1 MQIQFDLKLSKSQQE
16 VYDLIH
22 DDRYKFYTVVF
33 SRQAGKSTLMEV
45 LVIEWL
51 LEKFKSIAY
60 VCRNYILAK
69 KLYRELIRIIPA
81 KLIKTQNG
89 SDLFIES
96 IYGSTLNLFSAES
109 GASLRGQSF
118 HYLILDEFAFHKME
132 QPDGTH
138 LWNDILSPTMKAK
151 GKKCIFVSTPL
162 GKNNMLYEMYQ
173 RGLSSEYPKYVSI
186 LKTIYDDGFV
196 TPEEID
202 DIKKSIPDLSF
213 RQEYMCEWL
222 DDALSFFNGFSECF
236 DITKYNDGRCYMGI
250 DLSGDGQDATIVT
263 KINVDG
269 EVEQYEVSGTLDMK
283 YRQIADIINNEPNLQ
298 IAYLENNGIGK
309 PMILEISKL
318 VKNKSKIKEWTTT
331 NSSKEEI
338 VSDLAVEIAN
348 KNVHFKKDDTKLF
361 SELSNFVVSVSKSKK
376 LTFAARGGGHDD
388 RVLSLALALRAKKD
402 YGVKY
407 TRSFLEIVKI

>member
-1 MQIQFDLKLSKSQQE
+1 MN
-16 VYDLIH
+16 LI
-22 DDRYKFYTVVF
+22 
-33 SRQAGKSTLMEV
+33 
-45 LVIEWL
+45 
-51 LEKFKSIAY
+51 
-60 VCRNYILAK
+60 
-69 KLYRELIRIIPA
+69 
-81 KLIKTQNG
+81 
-89 SDLFIES
+89 
-96 IYGSTLNLFSAES
+96 
-109 GASLRGQSF
+109 
-118 HYLILDEFAFHKME
+118 
-132 QPDGTH
+132 
-138 LWNDILSPTMKAK
+138 
-151 GKKCIFVSTPL
+151 
-162 GKNNMLYEMYQ
+162 
-173 RGLSSEYPKYVSI
+173 SI
-186 LKTIYDDGFV
+186 LKTIYDDGFI

-283 YRQIADIINNEPNLQ
+283 YRQISDIINNEPNLQ

-318 VKNKSKIKEWTTT
+318 VKNKSKLKEWTTT